1 MNQLVCCNIYKGIN
15 NLVVATSVE
24 NSTKCGWKLIKME
37 CFSLSAQLEKVEFYL
52 EDLISVKFIWEG
64 IMWTYH
70 PWTKDLCL
78 QVLDCCGY
86 TDSVPTKQLLAMADN
101 ELLQPSLT
109 KLRGKMYQIFKLLW
123 SKISTSNDLN
133 FPEAF

>member
-1 MNQLVCCNIYKGIN
+1 
-15 NLVVATSVE
+15 
-24 NSTKCGWKLIKME
+24 
-37 CFSLSAQLEKVEFYL
+37 
-52 EDLISVKFIWEG
+52 
-64 IMWTYH
+64 MWTYH